1 MVCFGLP
8 CPADVGVPPYS
19 SEWMV
24 TPTKASVKW
33 LEIPELGLLTGY
45 RGKRQ
50 EGVDMSGGTGAEAA
64 KWISSP
70 VLLQLGECVAR
81 DRLAHLRVTYY
92 RVTYQ

>member
-1 MVCFGLP
+1 
-8 CPADVGVPPYS
+8 
-19 SEWMV
+19 MV

-50 EGVDMSGGTGAEAA
+50 EGVDMGRGRLGRRRRYGFPAQYSYN
-64 KWISSP
+64 SLS
-70 VLLQLGECVAR
+70 VLPET
-81 DRLAHLRVTYY
+81 DLAHLRVTYY